1 MKVED
6 LNLGQFYKS
15 FTQLGQEDSIY
26 ERIIS
31 SPSSA
36 RAALKHELFETIGME
51 RTKGVLLRY
60 GWHCGVSDAK
70 KMKEVDWDYS
80 KELML
85 AGPKMHVLH
94 GYLED
99 VIMPIK
105 EVDFEKG
112 TLHLDA
118 IWVNTFEA
126 IEHLKLFG
134 LSETPVCDTMVGY
147 ASGYLSTI
155 LGEQVI
161 VKEVECK
168 AMGYE
173 NCRCICRT
181 VKEWN
186 GEVDEELT
194 YYQSNSLINE
204 LDQTY
209 EKLKIE
215 RDNLNKAYHVHERL
229 MNEVLQE
236 NGLSSIV
243 EILYETIGLPVLI
256 EDQEHN
262 LISFA
267 GMPGKD
273 AGLKKQNPSK
283 NVNKTV
289 FKQFDDGTKK
299 LITPIFLQQKIKG
312 YCSFLYEGSMPT
324 ELDKMILERAA
335 LACSTILLNER
346 TRLNTEQRIRRSFL
360 EDILSCRLTKQ
371 EMAKLAYHLGFKHN
385 PSIFILNLKRSVQ
398 TMSFENELE
407 FNEEL
412 INQLFMYFKDR
423 NINALLAQKSEEI
436 IILLSE
442 GSLKENSVQMHQMVK
457 NLLDYC
463 IIKFP
468 KSSFAIGISSTSS
481 SMENAAQL
489 YNESL
494 AALYVTNKSRNIVY
508 FDSLG
513 IEGILFQVKNEE
525 MIQKFI
531 NKQIGTLIEKDK
543 NMELTKTLYHYL
555 NNGCNVHKTARNMN
569 FSINGL
575 RYRLQR
581 LKEILQTDINR
592 PNVSFQL
599 FFVLQSLI
607 IRGELDI
614 EIEIESDL
622 DIDTDF
628 VNK

>member
-1 MKVED
+1 MKAKD
-6 LNLGQFYKS
+6 LNLDQFYKS
-15 FTQLGQEDSIY
+15 TTQLGQEDSIY

-31 SPSSA
+31 IPTSA
-36 RAALKHELFETIGME
+36 RAALKHELYETIGME
-51 RTKGVLLRY
+51 RTKGLLLRY

-70 KMKEVDWDYS
+70 KMKEVAWDYS

-99 VIMPIK
+99 VIMPIN

-112 TLHLDA
+112 TIHLDA

-126 IEHLKLFG
+126 KEHLKLFG
-134 LSETPVCDTMVGY
+134 LSETPVCHTIVGY
-147 ASGYLSTI
+147 ASGYLSTV
-155 LGEQVI
+155 LGERVI

-168 AMGYE
+168 AMGHE
-173 NCRCICRT
+173 NCRCICKT

-186 GEVDEELT
+186 GEVDNEIT

-204 LDQTY
+204 LDQAY
-209 EKLKIE
+209 EKLKVE
-215 RDNLNKAYHVHERL
+215 RDNLNKAYHIHERL
-229 MNEVLQE
+229 MNEALKE

-243 EILYETIGLPVLI
+243 DLLYETIGLPVII
-256 EDQEHN
+256 EDQN
-262 LISFA
+262 QNTIAFA
-267 GMPGKD
+267 GMQEKD
-273 AGLKKQNPSK
+273 SGYKKHNRSK
-283 NVNKTV
+283 NVKKTELL
-289 FKQFDDGTKK
+289 QFDDGTKK
-299 LITPIFLQQKIKG
+299 LITPILLQQKIIG
-312 YCSFLYEGSMPT
+312 YCSFLYESNIPS

-346 TRLNTEQRIRRSFL
+346 IRLNTEQRVRRSFL
-360 EDILSCRLTKQ
+360 EDILSSQMSK
-371 EMAKLAYHLGFKHN
+371 EEIAKRAYYLGFKLH
-385 PSIFILNLKRSVQ
+385 PPFLILNLKRSIKK
-398 TMSFENELE
+398 MLNENELE
-407 FNEEL
+407 LNEEL

-423 NINALLAQKSEEI
+423 NINAILAQKSEGI

-442 GSLKENSVQMHQMVK
+442 GSLKENFIQIHQMVQK
-457 NLLDYC
+457 LLDYC
-463 IIKFP
+463 AFKFS
-468 KSSFAIGISSTSS
+468 KCSFSIGVSS
-481 SMENAAQL
+481 SSNAIEDAAQL

-494 AALYVTNKSRNIVY
+494 AALNVTNKSRNIVHY
-508 FDSLG
+508 DSLG

-531 NKQIGTLIEKDK
+531 KKQIGTLIENDK

-569 FSINGL
+569 FSISGL

-581 LKEILQTDINR
+581 LNEILKSDINR

-599 FFVLQSLI
+599 FLALQSLI
-607 IRGELDI
+607 MRGELDI
-614 EIEIESDL
+614 EIEIESD
-622 DIDTDF
+622 F